1 MQDFRSLKIWQK
13 GHQLTLG
20 IYQVT
25 AKFPRSEL
33 FGLTSQMRRAAASI
47 PANIAEGCGR
57 SGKAELSRFLQ
68 ISMGS
73 ASEVEY
79 HLMLARDLGMLAG
92 PEHQQLDSQAVEL
105 KRMISSFIVGLRSR
119 TRSQSDAVTY

>member
-1 MQDFRSLKIWQK
+1 M
-13 GHQLTLG
+13 TLG
-20 IYQVT
+20 IYQAT
-25 AKFPRSEL
+25 AKFPKSEL

-57 SGKAELSRFLQ
+57 SGKAELSRYLQ

-79 HLMLARDLGMLAG
+79 HLMLAHDLGTLPG
-92 PEHQQLDSQAVEL
+92 PEHRQLDSQAVEL
-105 KRMISSFIVGLRSR
+105 KRMISSFIVRLRGRSGSR
-119 TRSQSDAVTY
+119 ADLLTY

>member
-1 MQDFRSLKIWQK
+1 MQDFRSLKVWQK

-20 IYQVT
+20 IYSAT
-25 AKFPRSEL
+25 TRFPKGEL
-33 FGLTSQMRRAAASI
+33 FGLTAQMRRAAASI

-57 SGKAELSRFLQ
+57 TGKAELSRFLQ

-79 HLMLARDLGMLAG
+79 NLLLAHDLGLISDADYKR
-92 PEHQQLDSQAVEL
+92 LDSQAVEL
-105 KRMISSFIVGLRSR
+105 KRMISSFIVGIR
-119 TRSQSDAVTY
+119 Q